1 MPADP
6 QSTTPGR
13 DASTP
18 PPPCVI
24 LCGPQM
30 GENIGACA
38 RAMKNC
44 GLDDLR
50 LVDPRDGWPNPAA
63 NAMAAHAEDIVEAAR
78 VFDNLEAAIAD
89 LSFTYATTARAR
101 DQVKPVFTARGFAT
115 DARVRSGEGQ
125 KIGILFGREREGLWN
140 SEVSL
145 SSAMITVPLNP
156 GNTSLNIG
164 QAVLLIGYEWWTAQ
178 DQTVDQRLETTEAL
192 PASQLKLDNLLGR
205 LIEDLD
211 ERGFLAVP
219 EKRNRMIRNIR
230 NIFQRSGLTENEVNT
245 LHGVVS
251 FLKGQGGPR

>member
-1 MPADP
+1 MPDSAVSSP
-6 QSTTPGR
+6 SP
-13 DASTP
+13 SP
-18 PPPCVI
+18 LPPCVI

-63 NAMAAHAEDIVEAAR
+63 NAMAAHAEDIVEAAQ
-78 VFDNLEAAIAD
+78 VFDTLEAAIAD
-89 LSFTYATTARAR
+89 LSYTYATTARAR
-101 DQVKPVFTARGFAT
+101 DQVKPVFTARGFAA
-115 DARVRSGEGQ
+115 DARTRAVEGQ
-125 KIGILFGREREGLWN
+125 KIGLLFGREREGLWN
-140 SEVSL
+140 SEISL

-164 QAVLLIGYEWWTAQ
+164 QAVLLVGYEWWTAQ
-178 DQTVDQRLETTEAL
+178 DQTADQRLETNEAL
-192 PASQLKLDNLLGR
+192 PASQLMLDNFLGR

-219 EKRNRMIRNIR
+219 EKRDRMIRNIR
-230 NIFQRSGLTENEVNT
+230 NIFQRGGLTENEVNT
-245 LHGVVS
+245 LHGIVS